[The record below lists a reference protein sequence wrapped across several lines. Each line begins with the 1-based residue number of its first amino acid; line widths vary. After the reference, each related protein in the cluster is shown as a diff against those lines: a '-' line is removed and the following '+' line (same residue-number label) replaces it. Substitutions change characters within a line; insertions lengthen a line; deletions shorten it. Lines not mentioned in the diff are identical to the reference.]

1 MIRVF
6 VLEDEEQSRKALIKM
21 IQNISAELTVDAAAD
36 LASARGL
43 LRSTVSFDL
52 FLLDINLNPF
62 DCEDIDGINYKI
74 SCSDILSRQF
84 QEECA

>member
-1 MIRVF
+1 
-6 VLEDEEQSRKALIKM
+6 M

-52 FLLDINLNPF
+52 FLLDINLDTY